1 MDRPHYWRRLFVIA
15 INPVITVLLLPLRT
29 HLDLGSVFLIQ
40 LVGVMVSASMIG
52 PWAGALI
59 ALVTTLATNW
69 FFVPPLYSMEIASYD
84 NLIAT
89 LIFVVVASV
98 SGWLLSL
105 IRSKNDLLLRSE
117 VERKRMRDTEK
128 TRTTLLASVG
138 HDLRTPIA
146 AIKATV
152 SGLRAGD
159 VSWSKAETAEAL
171 AAIAEGTDRLQE
183 LVSNLLDMS
192 RLETGVVA
200 VKFEPT
206 ELSDPLT
213 SAIAL
218 SPKLNLRLDI
228 PTQLPLIMTDA
239 VLLERALHNLLV
251 NVHTHTPRGTLVE
264 VVASQYKN
272 QVRIDIVDHG
282 PGLSGMEMQ
291 GLFARMSSSDGE
303 PRRRGLGLAI
313 VSGFVTS
320 LNGKISASTT
330 RNGGLTVSILLPRA
344 IE

>member
-1 MDRPHYWRRLFVIA
+1 MDRPRHWQRLFVIA
-15 INPVITVLLLPLRT
+15 LNPAITALLLPLRT

-52 PWAGALI
+52 PLAGAAI
-59 ALVTTLATNW
+59 ALVTAIATNW

-89 LIFVVVASV
+89 LVFVVAASV

-105 IRSKNDLLLRSE
+105 VRGKNELLIRSA
-117 VERKRMRDTEK
+117 VEQQRMRDTEQ

-159 VSWSKAETAEAL
+159 VSWSRAETAEAL
-171 AAIAEGTDRLQE
+171 AAIEEGTDRLQE

-192 RLETGVVA
+192 RLEAGVVA

-206 ELSDPLT
+206 ELSDPLN
-213 SAIAL
+213 SAIAQ

-228 PTQLPLIMTDA
+228 PSQLPLIMTDA

-264 VVASQYKN
+264 VVAAQYHD
-272 QVRIDIVDHG
+272 QVRIDVIDHG

-320 LNGKISASTT
+320 LKGKITASTT
-330 RNGGLTVSILLPRA
+330 RNGGLTVSIFLPKA
-344 IE
+344 SA

>member
-1 MDRPHYWRRLFVIA
+1 MDRPRHWQRLFVIA
-15 INPVITVLLLPLRT
+15 LNPAITALLLPLRT

-40 LVGVMVSASMIG
+40 LVGVMVSASLMG
-52 PWAGALI
+52 PLAGAGI
-59 ALVTTLATNW
+59 ALITALVTNW
-69 FFVPPLYSMEIASYD
+69 FFVPPLYSLAISSYD

-89 LIFVVVASV
+89 LIFVVVASA

-105 IRSKNDLLLRSE
+105 MRGKNELLLRSTAE
-117 VERKRMRDTEK
+117 QQRMRDSED

-146 AIKATV
+146 GIKATV

-159 VSWSKAETAEAL
+159 VSWSKAETDEAL
-171 AAIAEGTDRLQE
+171 AAIEEGTDRLQE

-192 RLETGVVA
+192 RLEAGVVA

-206 ELSDPLT
+206 ELSDPLN
-213 SAIAL
+213 SAIRLA
-218 SPKLNLRLDI
+218 PKLNLRLDI
-228 PTQLPLIMTDA
+228 PSQLPLIMTDA

-264 VVASQYKN
+264 IVASQAN
-272 QVRIDIVDHG
+272 DQVRIDVIDHG

-291 GLFARMSSSDGE
+291 GLFARLSSSDGE

-313 VSGFVTS
+313 VNGFITS
-320 LNGKISASTT
+320 LNGRISAATT
-330 RNGGLTVSILLPRA
+330 RNGGLTVSIWLPKA
-344 IE
+344 IQ

>member
-1 MDRPHYWRRLFVIA
+1 MDRPRHWNRLFVVALNPA
-15 INPVITVLLLPLRT
+15 ITALLLPLRS

-40 LVGVMVSASMIG
+40 LVGVMVSASLLG
-52 PWAGALI
+52 PLAGVAIALI
-59 ALVTTLATNW
+59 TTLVTNW
-69 FFVPPLYSMEIASYD
+69 FFVPPLYSFAIANYN

-89 LIFVVVASV
+89 FVFVVAASV
-98 SGWLLSL
+98 SGWLLEL
-105 IRSKNDLLLRSE
+105 FRRRSELLLRSE
-117 VERKRMRDTEK
+117 VERARMRDTEE

-171 AAIAEGTDRLQE
+171 TAIAESTDRLQE

-192 RLETGVVA
+192 RLEAGVVA

-206 ELSDPLT
+206 ELSDPLS

-228 PTQLPLIMTDA
+228 PPQLPLIMTDA

-251 NVHTHTPRGTLVE
+251 NVHTHTPKGTLVE
-264 VVASQYKN
+264 VVASQYHD
-272 QVRIDIVDHG
+272 QVRIDIIDHG

-291 GLFARMSSSDGE
+291 GLFSRMPSNDGE

-313 VSGFVTS
+313 VSGFVSS

-330 RNGGLTVSILLPRA
+330 RNGGLTVSILLPKA
-344 IE
+344 TE

>member
-1 MDRPHYWRRLFVIA
+1 MDRPRHWPRLFVIA
-15 INPVITVLLLPLRT
+15 LNPVITMLLIPLRT

-52 PWAGALI
+52 PLAGVAI

-69 FFVPPLYSMEIASYD
+69 FFVPPLYSMAIANYD

-89 LIFVVVASV
+89 LIFVVAASV

-105 IRSKNDLLLRSE
+105 FRRRSELLLRSE
-117 VERKRMRDTEK
+117 VERAQMRETEK

-171 AAIAEGTDRLQE
+171 TAIAESTDRLQE

-192 RLETGVVA
+192 RLEAGVVA

-228 PTQLPLIMTDA
+228 PSQLPLIYTDA

-264 VVASQYKN
+264 IVAAQYGDRI
-272 QVRIDIVDHG
+272 RIDIIDHG

-320 LNGKISASTT
+320 LKGQISASTT
-330 RNGGLTVSILLPRA
+330 RNGGLTVSIYLPKA
-344 IE
+344 TE

>member
-1 MDRPHYWRRLFVIA
+1 MRRPLHWQRLLVIA
-15 INPVITVLLLPLRT
+15 INPAITLLLLPLRT

-52 PWAGALI
+52 PLAGSVI
-59 ALVTTLATNW
+59 ALVTAVVTNW
-69 FFVPPLYSMEIASYD
+69 FFVPPLYSLEIGSYD
-84 NLIAT
+84 NVIAI
-89 LIFVVVASV
+89 LIFVVVASA

-105 IRSKNDLLLRSE
+105 FRRKSDLLLRSE
-117 VERKRMRDTEK
+117 VEQQRMRDTEK

-146 AIKATV
+146 GIKATV

-159 VSWSKAETAEAL
+159 VTWTKAETADAL
-171 AAIAEGTDRLQE
+171 AEIEAGTDRLQE

-192 RLETGVVA
+192 RLEAGVVA

-206 ELSDPLT
+206 ELSDPLS
-213 SAIAL
+213 SAIRL

-228 PTQLPLIMTDA
+228 PSQLPLIMTDA

-264 VVASQYKN
+264 VVASQHN
-272 QVRIDIVDHG
+272 DQVRIYVIDHG
-282 PGLSGMEMQ
+282 PGLSGAEMQ
-291 GLFARMSSSDGE
+291 GLFARMSSDDGE

-313 VSGFVTS
+313 VSGFVTA
-320 LNGKISASTT
+320 LHGQITAATT
-330 RNGGLTVSILLPRA
+330 RNGGLTVSIYLPKA
-344 IE
+344 TG